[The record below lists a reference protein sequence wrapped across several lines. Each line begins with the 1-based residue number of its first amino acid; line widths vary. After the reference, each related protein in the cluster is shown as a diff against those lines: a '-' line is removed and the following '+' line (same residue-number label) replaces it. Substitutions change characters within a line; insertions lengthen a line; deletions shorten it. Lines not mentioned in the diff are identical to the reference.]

1 MLDPLYAASAHRV
14 SIAIALSV
22 GSLIFLGTIS
32 VLVARHKAV
41 KARVS
46 ERALRWTQARL
57 ESTLEASSVGTWT
70 WDIASDRLVADEF
83 TARMFSIAASA
94 AALGPPAAA
103 YLQVVHEADRA
114 DVADALERAIQLC
127 GAYDIEYRV
136 RQSHGAFRW
145 VQARGRVESD
155 GAGHATYF
163 HGAVIDITDRK
174 LSELSLRDGASRLEE
189 TNRELQRDITERKR
203 VESALQKSELRYHT
217 LFSTMVEGF
226 CVIEVIF
233 SPEGKAIDFRYL
245 EVNPAFCKQTGM
257 HDLVGNRMRES
268 YPVQDDYWFE
278 LYGKIVVTGEPAHVL
293 NEARALTGFYDIH
306 AYRIGDPELRQ
317 VAIISN
323 DSSEL
328 KLLDETR
335 SRLAAIVESSDDAIV
350 GKDLCGIVTSWNA
363 GAGKLFGYAASE
375 VMGQ

>member
-1 MLDPLYAASAHRV
+1 V
-14 SIAIALSV
+14 
-22 GSLIFLGTIS
+22 
-32 VLVARHKAV
+32 
-41 KARVS
+41 
-46 ERALRWTQARL
+46 
-57 ESTLEASSVGTWT
+57 
-70 WDIASDRLVADEF
+70 
-83 TARMFSIAASA
+83 
-94 AALGPPAAA
+94 
-103 YLQVVHEADRA
+103 
-114 DVADALERAIQLC
+114 
-127 GAYDIEYRV
+127 
-136 RQSHGAFRW
+136 
-145 VQARGRVESD
+145 
-155 GAGHATYF
+155 YF

-233 SPEGKAIDFRYL
+233 GPEGKAIDFRYL
-245 EVNPAFCKQTGM
+245 EVNPAFYKQTGM
-257 HDLVGNRMRES
+257 HDMVGKRMREI

-293 NEARALTGFYDIH
+293 NEARALSGFYDIH

-323 DSSEL
+323 DISEL

-350 GKDLCGIVTSWNA
+350 GKDLMRNRHELERGGGKTLRLCGVRDNRP
-363 GAGKLFGYAASE
+363 
-375 VMGQ
+375 VD